1 MLLLSTIL
9 LRRQRTNRP
18 QSRLHA
24 RRQLVLR
31 LVARR
36 RSHVIWEHPRSR
48 HWWDTI
54 VPDFNAQQFMQNFR
68 VSRDSFMYICDRTK
82 TILARQDTNYRLS
95 SHLWDVLSGGQLLGQ
110 NKVNISGC
118 DVGH

>member
-1 MLLLSTIL
+1 
-9 LRRQRTNRP
+9 
-18 QSRLHA
+18 
-24 RRQLVLR
+24 
-31 LVARR
+31 R

-95 SHLWDVLSGGQLLGQ
+95 
-110 NKVNISGC
+110 
-118 DVGH
+118 